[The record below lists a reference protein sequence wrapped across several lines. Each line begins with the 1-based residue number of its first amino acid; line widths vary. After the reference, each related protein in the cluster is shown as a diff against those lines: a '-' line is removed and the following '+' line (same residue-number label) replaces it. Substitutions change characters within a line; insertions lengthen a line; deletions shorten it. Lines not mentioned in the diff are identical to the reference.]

1 MCVHT
6 YIYMYTSHGQ
16 VAHVLRAIT
25 MICPFEQK
33 MELRVAMRGTVLFI
47 PAFLAWPDEWNWDY
61 LITWMTDFKT
71 SGIPRI
77 YWESYCK
84 HAEESIH
91 KGLGNSLADL
101 RPDIVP
107 CQAL

>member
-33 MELRVAMRGTVLFI
+33 LELRVAMRGTVLFI
-47 PAFLAWPDEWNWDY
+47 PAFLARPDEWNWEY
-61 LITWMTDFKT
+61 LDDGFQNEWN
-71 SGIPRI
+71 SPYLLGI
-77 YWESYCK
+77 
-84 HAEESIH
+84 
-91 KGLGNSLADL
+91 LL
-101 RPDIVP
+101 
-107 CQAL
+107 